1 MLSLARKRVKEL
13 EKEDLCGFIFKN
25 GSPSSGMDRVK
36 VHNEK
41 GMPEK
46 WGGVGMFTRA
56 FMGYFPL
63 IPVEEEGRLHDP
75 RMRENFIERIFT
87 KGGSISCPV

>member
-25 GSPSSGMDRVK
+25 GSPSSVMERVK

-46 WGGVGMFTRA
+46 KGWGCLPGRSWIIFLSFRWRRKAGFT
-56 FMGYFPL
+56 
-63 IPVEEEGRLHDP
+63 IQE
-75 RMRENFIERIFT
+75 
-87 KGGSISCPV
+87 

>member
-1 MLSLARKRVKEL
+1 ME
-13 EKEDLCGFIFKN
+13 
-25 GSPSSGMDRVK
+25 RVK
-36 VHNEK
+36 VRNEK

-46 WGGVGMFTRA
+46 KGGGMFTRA
-56 FMGYFPL
+56 FMDYFPL

-87 KGGSISCPV
+87 KGGSISWPV